1 MLRSGLVVRALGSRW
16 HSLTESSISK
26 LSLAEWCPTRLQY
39 PQRSVEGDFLP
50 SSQVQNNSATPSRQ
64 LSAGS
69 SRMLQVYVFGLT
81 AVIAATALRLF
92 IQPIF
97 GNAAP
102 YTFYILP
109 IIATA
114 AYGGLMPGLFA
125 TTLSALVLVIAFLGR
140 HVLFGADAVYF
151 VVFLLDGV
159 SISWLG
165 ERMSR
170 AIRTAA
176 RARSE
181 TADAMERERRILN
194 SVSDAFGAVD
204 ENWRFV
210 HANEKLA
217 TLTGQPL
224 GELPGKPAW
233 EVWPELAEPPVREEL
248 ERALRDQ
255 TSARVEVFMPR
266 LDRWY
271 ETNAYPQPH
280 GLSLFSLDITDRK
293 QAEEV
298 LREAGDR
305 LRLAPEAAR
314 IGIWTWDVAKHRFIC
329 SSELEQIFGVST
341 GSSADI
347 EEAFFG
353 LIHPE
358 DRDEAR
364 EVVTRAIEQRRP
376 YEMQFRYRHASG
388 ETRWMLSRGNV
399 CSDSSGLP
407 CRVVGIG
414 IDITD
419 QKRSEEQL
427 RHTQKLESLGVLAGG
442 IAHDFNNLLVGIMGN
457 AGLAAESL
465 PSSHAVHDQL
475 NEIVLAG
482 QKAAHLTRQMLA
494 YAGKGKFVMERL
506 DLSIIIRDTERLL
519 RSSILKNVDLRLDLG
534 TNLPCVEADA
544 GQMQQLIMNLVINAA
559 EAIADQQCGTVL
571 VRTSLRRIDEVN
583 TGTQPVIKPGS
594 QEIAPGNYVAL
605 EVHDSGIG
613 MDEATQA
620 RIFEPFFTTKFV
632 GRGLGLSAVSGIVR
646 SHKGALNVT
655 SSPGKGASFHVL
667 LPAVSGSRNVVDPG
681 ASGTK
686 LHGTGSVLVVD
697 DESCVRKLAQT
708 ALWKYGY
715 SVLVAEDAV
724 SAIELLRQ
732 TRHRI
737 AVVLLDLSMPGMT
750 AQQAVQRIQNGWP
763 EARIV
768 LSSGYDEEEVLGRFA
783 GTQLAGFLQKPYTP
797 VQLAEKIKAAI
808 GAVETGG
815 HDEKALRRGNIT
827 SYAA

>member
-1 MLRSGLVVRALGSRW
+1 
-16 HSLTESSISK
+16 
-26 LSLAEWCPTRLQY
+26 
-39 PQRSVEGDFLP
+39 
-50 SSQVQNNSATPSRQ
+50 
-64 LSAGS
+64 
-69 SRMLQVYVFGLT
+69 
-81 AVIAATALRLF
+81 
-92 IQPIF
+92 
-97 GNAAP
+97 
-102 YTFYILP
+102 
-109 IIATA
+109 
-114 AYGGLMPGLFA
+114 
-125 TTLSALVLVIAFLGR
+125 VIAFLGR
-140 HVLFGADAVYF
+140 QVLSGPNALYF
-151 VVFLLDGV
+151 SVFLLDGLA
-159 SISWLG
+159 ISWLG
-165 ERMSR
+165 ERMSL

-176 RARSE
+176 RASAE
-181 TADAMERERRILN
+181 TADAIERERRILN
-194 SVSDAFGAVD
+194 SVSDAFGALD
-204 ENWRFV
+204 ENWRFF

-224 GELPGKPAW
+224 RELPGKLAW
-233 EVWPELAEPPVREEL
+233 DVWPELAEPSIREEL
-248 ERALRDQ
+248 ERALREQ
-255 TSARVEVFMPR
+255 TPARVEVFMPR

-271 ETNAYPQPH
+271 ETNAYPQSH

-293 QAEEV
+293 HAEEMM
-298 LREAGDR
+298 REAGDR

-314 IGIWTWDVAKHRFIC
+314 IGTWTYDVVKHRFTC
-329 SSELEQIFGVST
+329 SPELERIFGAA
-341 GSSADI
+341 GGPAAGI

-364 EVVTRAIEQRRP
+364 QVVTSAIERRSP
-376 YEMQFRYRHASG
+376 YEVQFRYRHASG

-399 CSDSSGLP
+399 CPDSSGFP
-407 CRVVGIG
+407 GRVVGIG

-442 IAHDFNNLLVGIMGN
+442 IAHDFNNLLVGVMGN

-465 PSSHAVHDQL
+465 PAGHAVRDQL

-494 YAGKGKFVMERL
+494 YAGKGKFVMEKL

-534 TNLPCVEADA
+534 ANLPCVEADA

-571 VRTSLRRIDEVN
+571 VRTGLRRIDED
-583 TGTQPVIKPGS
+583 TQLRS
-594 QEIAPGNYVAL
+594 QEIAPGNYVAI

-655 SSPGKGASFHVL
+655 SSPGKGASFQVL
-667 LPAVSGSRNVVDPG
+667 LPAVSGSRKLVEPG
-681 ASGTK
+681 AAGAN
-686 LHGTGSVLVVD
+686 LQGTGSVLVVD
-697 DESCVRKLAQT
+697 DESCVRNLAQMT
-708 ALWKYGY
+708 LRRFGY
-715 SVLVAEDAV
+715 TVLVAEDGVA
-724 SAIELLRQ
+724 AIELLQ
-732 TRHRI
+732 QARHRI
-737 AVVLLDLSMPGMT
+737 SVVVLDLSMPRMS
-750 AQQAVQRIQNGWP
+750 ARQVVQRIQTGWP
-763 EARIV
+763 EARIL
-768 LSSGYDEEEVLGRFA
+768 LSSGYDEEEALGRFA
-783 GTQLAGFLQKPYTP
+783 GTRFAGFLQKPYTP
-797 VQLAEKIKAAI
+797 VQLAEKVKAAI
-808 GAVETGG
+808 GAVETG
-815 HDEKALRRGNIT
+815 NIT

>member
-1 MLRSGLVVRALGSRW
+1 
-16 HSLTESSISK
+16 
-26 LSLAEWCPTRLQY
+26 
-39 PQRSVEGDFLP
+39 
-50 SSQVQNNSATPSRQ
+50 
-64 LSAGS
+64 
-69 SRMLQVYVFGLT
+69 
-81 AVIAATALRLF
+81 
-92 IQPIF
+92 
-97 GNAAP
+97 
-102 YTFYILP
+102 
-109 IIATA
+109 
-114 AYGGLMPGLFA
+114 
-125 TTLSALVLVIAFLGR
+125 VIAFLGR
-140 HVLFGADAVYF
+140 HVLSGPNTVYF
-151 VVFLLDGV
+151 FVFLLDGL

-165 ERMSR
+165 EQMSL
-170 AIRTAA
+170 AIRNAT
-176 RARSE
+176 RASGE
-181 TADAMERERRILN
+181 TADAIARERRILN
-194 SVSDAFGAVD
+194 SVSDAFGALD

-224 GELPGKPAW
+224 SELPGKPAW
-233 EVWPELAEPPVREEL
+233 DVWPELWEPPIRQQL
-248 ERALRDQ
+248 ERALREQ
-255 TSARVEVFMPR
+255 TPARVEVFMPR

-293 QAEEV
+293 HAEEI

-314 IGIWTWDVAKHRFIC
+314 IGTWTYDVVKHRFIC
-329 SSELEQIFGVST
+329 SSELEQIFGVAG
-341 GSSADI
+341 GSSAGI

-364 EVVTRAIEQRRP
+364 KVVTRAIEQRSP
-376 YEMQFRYRHASG
+376 YEMQFRYLHASG

-399 CSDSSGLP
+399 CPDSSGFP
-407 CRVVGIG
+407 GRVVGIG

-465 PSSHAVHDQL
+465 PAGHVVRDQL
-475 NEIVLAG
+475 HEIVLAG

-534 TNLPCVEADA
+534 SNLPCVEADA

-571 VRTSLRRIDEVN
+571 VRTSLRRVDEEN
-583 TGTQPVIKPGS
+583 PGTQPGTQLRS
-594 QEIAPGNYVAL
+594 QEIAPGNYVVL

-667 LPAVSGSRNVVDPG
+667 LPAVSGSRKVVDSG
-681 ASGTK
+681 AAGAK
-686 LHGTGSVLVVD
+686 LQGSGSVLVVD
-697 DESCVRKLAQT
+697 DESCVRNLAQMT
-708 ALWKYGY
+708 LRRFGY

-724 SAIELLRQ
+724 AAIELLQHTRQ
-732 TRHRI
+732 RI
-737 AVVLLDLSMPGMT
+737 SVVVLDLSMPRMS
-750 AQQAVQRIQNGWP
+750 ARQAVQRIQTGWP
-763 EARIV
+763 EARIL
-768 LSSGYDEEEVLGRFA
+768 LSSGYDEEEALGRFA

-797 VQLAEKIKAAI
+797 VQLAEKVKAAI
-808 GAVETGG
+808 GTETG
-815 HDEKALRRGNIT
+815 GNIT